1 MIVSQTS
8 RPDIEAITALGER
21 ARSSPSDGTL
31 VGPLAEAV
39 TALIGYVGRL
49 EAQQT
54 ELQQAVDSLS
64 ADPIYEE

>member
-8 RPDIEAITALGER
+8 RPDI
-21 ARSSPSDGTL
+21 
-31 VGPLAEAV
+31 EAV